1 MAHHRHAFNCSVPP
15 YDARKEAV
23 KRLAFIELNMVLMVS
38 GAVALVVFGSCRR
51 YCSNVLFDKIQW
63 MNYFL
68 VTNVLFTLTV
78 GEMVG
83 APFRN
88 VLFAVWGAI
97 LLNTTG
103 GADSFSSYGPADNE
117 QWKSVTA
124 QTLFR
129 SLLMSTL
136 LGYAL
141 TTAYGKTIL
150 VISILLSAKRIDER
164 AVALKMATKSSLA
177 RTTKNIADFMAGEH
191 EIPVTGVP
199 DPTRM
204 KGYNYLVSGD
214 TKWTAS
220 PPSYHH
226 HLEVRDCQVV
236 TLQKIWQCDRSLLTG
251 ESGQRLKD
259 ICLSFALFRLLCRR
273 FGGHPFSESS
283 QAKTWKL
290 VGDGLF
296 SKEGDYESSK
306 EVDYERAF
314 RVIEVELN
322 FLFDLFYT
330 KYAVI
335 FKNGQG
341 LQKLKIFNAVLL
353 LSGCCVLGLLI
364 INLDTYCTNYE
375 EVTLVTA
382 NKISVDKVVTTIILV
397 LLFLMEIAQLLLLVV
412 SNWATMLWIC
422 NSMRK
427 DTYFMFWPKII
438 MFCQDRFKPWE
449 RKLGQYSLL
458 KSFNR
463 NPWRLK
469 FECLLMFLFSGVID
483 LPRPGQKGKA
493 RIKLPEEV
501 KEAVMISLRGDKKE
515 SSERPRL
522 SNIGEKSLGQNE
534 VSNELSWACRLDTP
548 THVILVWHV
557 ATSLC
562 MFHERSS
569 TNSVR
574 DKSLWHMATSLCMFG
589 ESKRSPT
596 NSVKSNNFI
605 IASALSGYCSYLV
618 AFAPRLICDNP
629 IVCEFIFD
637 MVIKEAGEILQ
648 NCNSESEMHEKILG
662 GGENETIIYKGA
674 KLAEELLQLPNG
686 KDKWKVLADFW
697 AELMLFLAPSGD
709 PMAHVEHLAK
719 GGEFVTHLWA
729 LLSHAGILN
738 QCPTSH
744 DV

>member
-1 MAHHRHAFNCSVPP
+1 MAHHHHALNCSVP
-15 YDARKEAV
+15 YDAHKEAV
-23 KRLAFIELNMVLMVS
+23 KRLAFIELNMVLMAS

-51 YCSNVLFDKIQW
+51 YCSNMVFDKIQW

-68 VTNVLFTLTV
+68 VTNVVFTLTV
-78 GEMVG
+78 GQMVG

-97 LLNTTG
+97 LLNTAG
-103 GADSFSSYGPADNE
+103 GADSFSSYSPTDNE

-124 QTLFR
+124 QALLR
-129 SLLMSTL
+129 SILVSTL

-141 TTAYGKTIL
+141 TTEYGKTIL
-150 VISILLSAKRIDER
+150 VISFLLSAKRIDER

-177 RTTKNIADFMAGEH
+177 QTTKNIADFMAGEH
-191 EIPVTGVP
+191 KILVRGET
-199 DPTRM
+199 DPTQM

-220 PPSYHH
+220 PPNYLYQ
-226 HLEVRDCQVV
+226 LEVTDTQVV
-236 TLQKIWQCDRSLLTG
+236 TLQKIWQCNGSLLTG

-273 FGGHPFSESS
+273 FGGHPFLESS
-283 QAKTWKL
+283 KDKSKTWRL
-290 VGDGLF
+290 VRHGLL
-296 SKEGDYESSK
+296 SKEGDYK
-306 EVDYERAF
+306 RAF
-314 RVIEVELN
+314 RVIEVELS

-341 LQKLKIFNAVLL
+341 LQKLKIFYAVFL

-364 INLDTYCTNYE
+364 LNLDTTYRTTCE
-375 EVTLVTA
+375 EVTLVA
-382 NKISVDKVVTTIILV
+382 AKQLSVDKVVTTIILG
-397 LLFLMEIAQLLLLVV
+397 LLFLMEIVQLLLLVV
-412 SNWATMLWIC
+412 SNWATVLWIC
-422 NSMRK
+422 NYVRGISLP
-427 DTYFMFWPKII
+427 TYLMFWPKII
-438 MFCQDRFKPWE
+438 MFCQERFKPWE
-449 RKLGQYSLL
+449 RKLGQYFLL

-469 FECLLMFLFSGVID
+469 FECLLMFLFSGIID
-483 LPRPGQKGKA
+483 IPRAGQKGKY

-501 KEAVMISLRGDKKE
+501 KKAVMNSLRRNDQPLE
-515 SSERPRL
+515 L
-522 SNIGEKSLGQNE
+522 SNIGAESLHRNGVWNNQQ
-534 VSNELSWACRLDTP
+534 LSSACTLETP

-562 MFHERSS
+562 MFDES
-569 TNSVR
+569 T
-574 DKSLWHMATSLCMFG
+574 
-589 ESKRSPT
+589 RSPA
-596 NSVKSNNFI
+596 NSIKNPSSDDFK
-605 IASALSGYCSYLV
+605 IACALSGYCSYLV
-618 AFAPRLICDNP
+618 AFAPRLICVNP

-637 MVIKEAGEILQ
+637 KVIEEARRILKD
-648 NCNSESEMHEKILG
+648 CNSESEMYEKIRSSI
-662 GGENETIIYKGA
+662 GEDETIIYKGA
-674 KLAEELLQLPNG
+674 MLAEELLLLPNIG

-697 AELMLFLAPSGD
+697 TELVLFLAPSGD

-738 QCPTSH
+738 QCPTSR